1 MGEDILYRLHKE
13 CEFETLETNDNY
25 INSIFK
31 NAEKYYSFPDTING
45 MEIKQMLPL
54 GNFAFYIL
62 NYENLNF
69 DKDILSKLKLI
80 NEFLSK
86 CIINKELC
94 NNKVFL
100 AFIRDILKL
109 QKFPQGNIYVSNYYT
124 ETDNVNLDMENKLK
138 LMLNN
143 IKNITYLDFQ
153 AIYASNEGMEIILSK
168 TNYSK
173 YLRKWS
179 ITNVVSTLSSSVYSE
194 TLKKYLHVNKK
205 VNEILNEEEGADN
218 NE

>member
-45 MEIKQMLPL
+45 IEIKQMLPL

-62 NYENLNF
+62 NCENLNF

-100 AFIRDILKL
+100 
-109 QKFPQGNIYVSNYYT
+109 
-124 ETDNVNLDMENKLK
+124 
-138 LMLNN
+138 
-143 IKNITYLDFQ
+143 
-153 AIYASNEGMEIILSK
+153 EIAKIPAR
-168 TNYSK
+168 K
-173 YLRKWS
+173 YLCVK
-179 ITNVVSTLSSSVYSE
+179 LLY
-194 TLKKYLHVNKK
+194 
-205 VNEILNEEEGADN
+205 
-218 NE
+218 

>member
-1 MGEDILYRLHKE
+1 
-13 CEFETLETNDNY
+13 
-25 INSIFK
+25 
-31 NAEKYYSFPDTING
+31 
-45 MEIKQMLPL
+45 MLPL

-62 NYENLNF
+62 NCENLNF

-143 IKNITYLDFQ
+143 IKNAITDKRLEQ
-153 AIYASNEGMEIILSK
+153 
-168 TNYSK
+168 
-173 YLRKWS
+173 
-179 ITNVVSTLSSSVYSE
+179 VYSE
-194 TLKKYLHVNKK
+194 ISNAKSTKNDAV
-205 VNEILNEEEGADN
+205 EIC
-218 NE
+218 